1 MIERKL
7 NSRITLLREKVKV
20 IVANTRKMR
29 RTTKIK
35 PTTTCLTVLTLMF

>member
-29 RTTKIK
+29 RTTNKEEYK
-35 PTTTCLTVLTLMF
+35 VNRSYNY